1 MHGNALTSF
10 SLLLSPSFSLAL
22 SPCPSVSLSASFPN
36 SLLIWA
42 SEASG
47 LS

>member
-1 MHGNALTSF
+1 MHENALTSPLSASL
-10 SLLLSPSFSLAL
+10 SLLFTGSVT
-22 SPCPSVSLSASFPN
+22 VSLRASASFPS